1 MTTSRRRGRAGGTRV
16 AQADIPPRHHW
27 RFRFQTS
34 GFGEVVFHMAGTE
47 TRRVLTEQPHVPGE
61 SGHFCIPHYDPARF
75 AQLMADP
82 EVSQGYINGLKHK
95 GNPTG

>member
-1 MTTSRRRGRAGGTRV
+1 MTTSRRRARAGGAQV
-16 AQADIPPRHHW
+16 AQADIPPHHHW
-27 RFRFQTS
+27 RVRFGTA

-47 TRRVLTEQPHVPGE
+47 TRRVLTEQPHE
-61 SGHFCIPHYDPARF
+61 SGHRICIPQYDPARF

-82 EVSQGYINGLKHK
+82 EITQGYINGLKHK